1 VASRGLNQES
11 IIVPTSLPY
20 LLTSRGTSVFAA
32 LRLLLAP
39 LLLAPALAAAQ
50 GAISVGRTL
59 PITGPIAVY
68 GNAKKVGGEAYIE
81 RFNREGG
88 LRGRRISL
96 TTLDDRYDANEAV
109 KNIRTLEGAGVVAI
123 LGLLGVPAVAAAL
136 PVMEQLRLP
145 AVGLTSGAAAARTP
159 VRRYG
164 FPVRASYADE
174 AGAITKHLASLNL
187 TRVIIVRQSNPFGNS
202 VADNML
208 AALQA
213 AGIKPVADIALKIDG
228 SDNKEVVAKLAA
240 IEQVNVVFLAMQSP
254 VAIPLIEILRAGGVQ
269 SGANLFSIS
278 AVDTT
283 QLAAALKDKARG
295 VVISQIVPLTQP
307 TLPLV
312 REYIRDL
319 KAINGGAPSFYG
331 LEAYVEAKI
340 LVEGLRRSGNAIT
353 REALVTALES
363 LGTFDLGGMLVTY
376 GPGKREGSRFV
387 DLIMV
392 TRDGALIR

>member
-1 VASRGLNQES
+1 
-11 IIVPTSLPY
+11 
-20 LLTSRGTSVFAA
+20 
-32 LRLLLAP
+32 
-39 LLLAPALAAAQ
+39 
-50 GAISVGRTL
+50 
-59 PITGPIAVY
+59 
-68 GNAKKVGGEAYIE
+68 
-81 RFNREGG
+81 
-88 LRGRRISL
+88 
-96 TTLDDRYDANEAV
+96 
-109 KNIRTLEGAGVVAI
+109 
-123 LGLLGVPAVAAAL
+123 
-136 PVMEQLRLP
+136 
-145 AVGLTSGAAAARTP
+145 
-159 VRRYG
+159 
-164 FPVRASYADE
+164 VRASYADE

-254 VAIPLIEILRAGGVQ
+254 VAIPLIEMLRSGGVQ

-312 REYIRDL
+312 REYMRDL

-353 REALVTALES
+353 RDALVTALES